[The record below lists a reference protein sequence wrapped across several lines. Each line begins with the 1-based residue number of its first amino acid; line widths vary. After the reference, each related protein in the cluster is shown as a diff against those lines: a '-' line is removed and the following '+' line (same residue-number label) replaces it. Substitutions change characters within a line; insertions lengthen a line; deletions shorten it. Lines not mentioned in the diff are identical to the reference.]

1 MTVLFQ
7 YFSENWRYILIQSR
21 THFLISLY
29 GVLLAC
35 LVAIP
40 LGILLAYKKKSNSLS
55 MMIANILQTIPSIAM
70 LSVLMIFFGLGSNTV
85 IIANFLY
92 SLLPILKN
100 TYAGIT
106 NVDPKLLDVAEGL
119 GMTRIQRLFKVVLP
133 LSISI
138 IIGGIKNAIVV
149 AVGITTVGTFV
160 GSGGLGDI
168 ITRGINMVDAG
179 EVVWAGAIG
188 AAFMAVLLDILL
200 GFVEKKL
207 TPKQKRVSSF

>member
-1 MTVLFQ
+1 MTALFQ

-21 THFLISLY
+21 THFLISAY

-35 LVAIP
+35 FVAIP
-40 LGILLAYKKKSNSLS
+40 LGILLAYKQKDNSLA
-55 MMIANILQTIPSIAM
+55 MIIANILQTIPSIAM

-100 TYAGIT
+100 TYVGIT
-106 NVDPKLLDVAEGL
+106 NVDKKLLDIAEGL
-119 GMTRIQRLFKVVLP
+119 GMTKIQRLFKVVLP

-138 IIGGIKNAIVV
+138 IIGGIKNAIVI

-168 ITRGINMVDAG
+168 ITRGINMVEAG
-179 EVVWAGAIG
+179 EVVWAGALG

-200 GFVEKKL
+200 GFLEKKL
-207 TPKQKRVSSF
+207 TPKQQKASSF